1 MSFRNI
7 IKNIPKVDIDY
18 HGGYK
23 FIVAKIVNR
32 LDHTMKVVIKA
43 NKNYKTHKEILAIL
57 QDELRRETI
66 ATNGGLYAYCI
77 GGGFINVDPE
87 EKKIIISGSSGEF
100 KREPNRKYTVRM
112 LKEAF
117 PKFKIVVKLQPED
130 PEPDNMR

>member
-7 IKNIPKVDIDY
+7 IKNIPKVDIDC

-57 QDELRRETI
+57 QDKLRRETI
-66 ATNGGLYAYCI
+66 ATPQMAVSTPIVL
-77 GGGFINVDPE
+77 E
-87 EKKIIISGSSGEF
+87 E
-100 KREPNRKYTVRM
+100 V
-112 LKEAF
+112 L
-117 PKFKIVVKLQPED
+117 
-130 PEPDNMR
+130 